1 LWNKSGDWQELGD
14 LIGYP
19 TVRGQ
24 GWVVLNI
31 PLAPFKGGIFIR
43 SSPSGRDGVLI
54 GSPPW
59 RG

>member
-1 LWNKSGDWQELGD
+1 VVSCD